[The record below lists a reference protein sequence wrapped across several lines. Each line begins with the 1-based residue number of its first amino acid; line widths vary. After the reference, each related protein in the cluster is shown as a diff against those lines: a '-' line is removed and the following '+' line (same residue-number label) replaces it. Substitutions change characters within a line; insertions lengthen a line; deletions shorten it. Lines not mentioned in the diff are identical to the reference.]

1 MAPMVDFSSLMSPLF
16 VPADRP
22 ERYAKAF
29 AAGADAVI
37 IDLEDAVAPDRKA
50 QARDAL
56 SAAGGMIAQAPC
68 PVMVRINAHGQSDH
82 ELDRRLVAGLP
93 IAAVILPKAESAAI
107 VAGLAAATSHP
118 VLALIESV
126 RGLAAARAIA
136 EVSARLAFGS
146 IDFAV
151 DLGCAHEREALLA
164 ARSELAIAS
173 RLAGL
178 AGPIDGVTT
187 RVRDPDLVRSDA
199 TYAARLGFGGKLLIH
214 PAQIAPA
221 REGFRPSA
229 DDIAWAERILAS
241 GDGAV
246 ALDGAMVDAPVRA
259 RAEQIRRRAAATAS

>member
-50 QARDAL
+50 EARDAL

-82 ELDRRLVAGLP
+82 ELDRRLAAGLP

-107 VAGLAAATSHP
+107 VSGLAAATSHQ

-187 RVRDPDLVRSDA
+187 RVRDPDLVLSDA
-199 TYAARLGFGGKLLIH
+199 TYAARLGFAGKLLIH